1 MPWCRQNAWKIPE
14 AVADQYAVMIEP
26 FTIAANV
33 TGHGQPTEN
42 DTVLVY
48 GAGPIGLTIV
58 QVLKGVYNVKNVI
71 VADRIDERLEK
82 RKRAGQTGRLITAR
96 HRLARFSLKR
106 HKADINYRCGLSSF
120 NPERSRNAGFSSGT
134 YCIDG
139 LLQ

>member
-1 MPWCRQNAWKIPE
+1 
-14 AVADQYAVMIEP
+14 MIEP

-82 RKRAGQTGRLITAR
+82 SERERGQTGRLITAR
-96 HRLARFSLKR
+96 HRLARVSLKKASSR
-106 HKADINYRCGLSSF
+106 H
-120 NPERSRNAGFSSGT
+120 
-134 YCIDG
+134 
-139 LLQ
+139 

>member
-1 MPWCRQNAWKIPE
+1 M
-14 AVADQYAVMIEP
+14 ADQYAVMIEP

-82 RKRAGQTGRLITAR
+82 AKESGLTGRLITAR
-96 HRLARFSLKR
+96 HRLARFSLK
-106 HKADINYRCGLSSF
+106 KA
-120 NPERSRNAGFSSGT
+120 
-134 YCIDG
+134 
-139 LLQ
+139 